1 MELFQSPGQGS
12 TWKAIGSITP
22 RNERQGAVAELCT
35 FLLIEAL
42 LLIGYNTLVKGD
54 SVWLFSALEGLLF
67 QSKQEPCAH
76 TMQGQRTD

>member
-42 LLIGYNTLVKGD
+42 LLIGYNILVKGD
-54 SVWLFSALEGLLF
+54 SV
-67 QSKQEPCAH
+67 
-76 TMQGQRTD
+76 